1 MRFRKRGSF
10 LVFCTGCN
18 CFRGRVRRVYDWVP
32 APQLHTTPKKYCLLR
47 DPGRMQ
53 AEDTPFQTYIQ

>member
-1 MRFRKRGSF
+1 MIVLLTYTL
-10 LVFCTGCN
+10 LVRLHDNNKGHI
-18 CFRGRVRRVYDWVP
+18 P
-32 APQLHTTPKKYCLLR
+32 LHTAPKKYCLLR